1 MRSSENNL
9 SCDVA
14 IVGAGPA
21 GIAAACRVA
30 EAGRSVVVLDEGL
43 GPGGQIWRPKL
54 GALQPRV
61 ARQWIARLQ
70 ATRAIVRESTS
81 VYDVAREADGQF
93 VLRAEAAGSAVAVRA
108 ANIILAT
115 GARERFLPF
124 PGWTLPNVMGIGG
137 AQALL
142 KSGMDVAGRRV
153 VIAGSGPLLLPVAA
167 SFASAGA
174 KLLLVAE
181 QAPAAR
187 VRRFAAALWRRPAT
201 LLQAATLRSAF
212 LRTRYALGTW
222 VSSAGGEDAVRDAV
236 VTNGRTSE
244 TIQCDLLCVAF
255 GLVPNTRLAR
265 LIGCDT
271 HHGTVHVDETQ
282 ETSVRNVYC
291 AGEPTGVAGVDM
303 ALVEGEIAG
312 LAAVGLSVPQRLA
325 SLRASL
331 AREMRALDVAF
342 ALRPEVTSLARPDT
356 IVCRC
361 EDVRLRDLDS
371 RWTSR
376 QAKLYTRAGM
386 GPCQGRVCGAAL
398 ESIMGWGPDSVR
410 PPVQPARL
418 DAFLSDY
425 QITSTPEGMV

>member
-1 MRSSENNL
+1 LRSSENKL

-21 GIAAACRVA
+21 GIAAACRAA

-54 GALQPRV
+54 GGLQPKI
-61 ARQWIARLQ
+61 ARRWIARLQ

-81 VYDVAREADGQF
+81 VYDVARDPSGQF
-93 VLRAEAAGSAVAVRA
+93 VVRAENAGSAVSVRA
-108 ANIILAT
+108 ASIVLAT

-124 PGWTLPNVMGIGG
+124 PGWTLPNVVGIGG

-142 KSGMDVAGRRV
+142 KTGLDVADRRV
-153 VIAGSGPLLLPVAA
+153 MIAGSGPLLLPVAA
-167 SFASAGA
+167 SLASAGA

-187 VRRFAAALWRRPAT
+187 VRRFATSLWRRPAT

-212 LRTRYALGTW
+212 IGTRYSLGTW
-222 VSSAGGEDAVRDAV
+222 VVSAGGDASVREV
-236 VTNGRTSE
+236 TVTNGRTSE
-244 TIQCDLLCVAF
+244 TIACDLLCVAF

-271 HHGTVHVDETQ
+271 VDGKVHVDETQ

-291 AGEPTGVAGVDM
+291 AGEPTGVAGMDM
-303 ALVEGEIAG
+303 AVVEGEIAG
-312 LAAVGLSVPQRLA
+312 LAAVGLSAPQRLVA
-325 SLRASL
+325 LRASL
-331 AREMRALDVAF
+331 AREMNALDTAF
-342 ALRPEVTSLARPDT
+342 ALRAEVTSLARPDT

-361 EDVRLRDLDS
+361 EDVRLGDLDG

-386 GPCQGRVCGAAL
+386 GPCQGRICGAAL
-398 ESIMGWGPDSVR
+398 ESIMGWSPDSVR

-425 QITSTPEGMV
+425 QITSASEGAR